1 MKQMKMALALV
12 AVLGL
17 STGAQAATTGTL
29 NLSGT
34 ILSLVSIVV
43 TANSSA
49 SNLDLTSNQT
59 DLLVGTVSE
68 SSNALLGYRIKA
80 KSTNGSK
87 LKHTAAAD
95 AVNYTI
101 KYGTGASTT
110 LTTVDQVAKTQ
121 STAGVYNNVVSNV
134 TLSYTGSATL
144 TAGSYSD
151 GITFTIEAL

>member
-43 TANSSA
+43 TANSAA
-49 SNLDLTSNQT
+49 SSLDLTSNQT

-87 LKHTAAAD
+87 LKHSTAAD
-95 AVNYTI
+95 VVNYTI
-101 KYGTGASTT
+101 KYGASASTT
-110 LTTVDQVAKTQ
+110 LTTVDQVVKTQ
-121 STAGVYNNVVSNV
+121 STGGAYNNVVSNV
-134 TLSYTGSATL
+134 TLSYTGSVAL